1 MRADFQWPLGLDP
14 FTVDVEW
21 AAEEVL
27 ADLRRLFNQYGV
39 RATFFVT
46 HAGVETPGHERGL
59 HPNFRQNGDSYKQV
73 RQRTAR
79 SVAPRSIGIVAD
91 PRLRARRR
99 PPGVPCGRAAG
110 GARASS
116 ARSLS
121 PCFFPC
127 GPQDIR

>member
-91 PRLRARRR
+91 PRLRAQAAAW
-99 PPGVPCGRAAG
+99 RAAG
-110 GARASS
+110 RPVHLRLAPSS
-116 ARSLS
+116 
-121 PCFFPC
+121 PVFFFATL
-127 GPQDIR
+127 GIIR